1 MLMAPTDYHNGLK
14 IGDEKIRYIIILTEA
29 GARGAAGAPRIKKQ
43 NKSY

>member
-29 GARGAAGAPRIKKQ
+29 GARGAAGAPRIKKT
-43 NKSY
+43 KK